1 MSGWSQY
8 YSSGVGIDLYLRN
21 LYGQREFLAAI
32 AKDCPQKILEVGAGT
47 GAMSI
52 FLSQLGIAVSTLDND
67 PQILEQAVVVKEKF
81 GGHNQILLGDAFKLP
96 FPDQSFDA
104 VFHQGLLEHFTDEQI
119 RQILNEQLRVAPV
132 VWLSVPNQN
141 YPRHDFGNERLM
153 PKSQWENIL
162 QAYQVKIS
170 RNYSLKIFPKWY
182 LPRAPIQYMAKI
194 MRA

>member
-8 YSSGVGIDLYLRN
+8 YSSGVDVDLYLRH

-32 AKDCPQKILEVGAGT
+32 AKDRPQKILEVGAGT
-47 GAMSI
+47 GTMSI

-67 PQILEQAVVVKEKF
+67 SQILKQAEVVKEKF
-81 GGHNQILLGDAFKLP
+81 GGRNQILLGDAFKLP
-96 FPDQSFDA
+96 FPDLNFDA
-104 VFHQGLLEHFTDEQI
+104 VFHQGLLEHFTNEQI
-119 RQILNEQLRVAPV
+119 QQILNEQLRVAPV

-162 QAYQVKIS
+162 RDYQVKVS
-170 RNYSLKIFPKWY
+170 RNYSAKIFPRWY

-194 MRA
+194 MRQ